1 MGFTRALRRPT
12 CHAIGSTTSTARTP
26 TMGGKQSKQGTPPAQ
41 CCGDCA
47 KPLPKRAEKGGGGTG
62 EVVDGKGPV
71 SIIVAYDIFGFKE
84 NPRTRE
90 VCDEIASKVGSRVVM
105 PDFFRGEDVLQ
116 KFGSFPP
123 PGGVPAVVEWFN
135 SRAPFDK
142 VIEEIDSI
150 VIPYLKE
157 QGACKAIGGVG
168 FCWGGNVCIQGARKL
183 KDLKAIAALHS
194 NIQTKEDV
202 ADLDVPIA
210 LFQSGDDPK
219 AASRGDA
226 QGQTLLRQVRRE
238 GLPGYVPRVES
249 ARGHERRQVQCAG
262 ERRNPEDVRL
272 LQGRHVIDNDGWDG
286 DEWG

>member
-62 EVVDGKGPV
+62 EVVVGKGPV

-90 VCDEIASKVGSRVVM
+90 VCDEIASKVGARVVM

-116 KFGSFPP
+116 KYGSFPP

-219 AASRGDA
+219 AASHVETLKDKPFYAKCVARDYPDMFHGWSLRADMSDA
-226 QGQTLLRQVRRE
+226 K
-238 GLPGYVPRVES
+238 YS
-249 ARGHERRQVQCAG
+249 AQA
-262 ERRNPEDVRL
+262 NDVIQRTC
-272 LQGRHVIDNDGWDG
+272 DFFKAAM
-286 DEWG
+286 

>member
-1 MGFTRALRRPT
+1 
-12 CHAIGSTTSTARTP
+12 
-26 TMGGKQSKQGTPPAQ
+26 MGGKQSKQGTPPAQ

-62 EVVDGKGPV
+62 EVVDVKGLPMYVVGKGPV

-90 VCDEIASKVGSRVVM
+90 VCDEIASKVGARVVM

-142 VIEEIDSI
+142 VIEGIDSI

-219 AASRGDA
+219 AASHVETLKDKPFYAKCVARDYPDMFHGWSLRADMSDA
-226 QGQTLLRQVRRE
+226 K
-238 GLPGYVPRVES
+238 YS
-249 ARGHERRQVQCAG
+249 AQA
-262 ERRNPEDVRL
+262 NDVIQRTC
-272 LQGRHVIDNDGWDG
+272 DFFKAAM
-286 DEWG
+286 

>member
-62 EVVDGKGPV
+62 EVVDVKGLPMYVVGKGPV

-90 VCDEIASKVGSRVVM
+90 VCDEIASKVGARVVM

-123 PGGVPAVVEWFN
+123 PGGVPAVVECSTRVPPLTGSSQRSIQLSSPISR
-135 SRAPFDK
+135 SRAR
-142 VIEEIDSI
+142 
-150 VIPYLKE
+150 
-157 QGACKAIGGVG
+157 
-168 FCWGGNVCIQGARKL
+168 ARR
-183 KDLKAIAALHS
+183 S
-194 NIQTKEDV
+194 V
-202 ADLDVPIA
+202 A
-210 LFQSGDDPK
+210 S
-219 AASRGDA
+219 ASA
-226 QGQTLLRQVRRE
+226 
-238 GLPGYVPRVES
+238 
-249 ARGHERRQVQCAG
+249 
-262 ERRNPEDVRL
+262 
-272 LQGRHVIDNDGWDG
+272 
-286 DEWG
+286 

>member
-1 MGFTRALRRPT
+1 
-12 CHAIGSTTSTARTP
+12 
-26 TMGGKQSKQGTPPAQ
+26 
-41 CCGDCA
+41 
-47 KPLPKRAEKGGGGTG
+47 
-62 EVVDGKGPV
+62 
-71 SIIVAYDIFGFKE
+71 
-84 NPRTRE
+84 
-90 VCDEIASKVGSRVVM
+90 M

-142 VIEEIDSI
+142 VIQEIGSI

-202 ADLDVPIA
+202 VDV
-210 LFQSGDDPK
+210 K
-219 AASRGDA
+219 
-226 QGQTLLRQVRRE
+226 
-238 GLPGYVPRVES
+238 GLPMYIVGQGPVSIIVAYDIFGFKENPRTREVCDEIAS
-249 ARGHERRQVQCAG
+249 KVGARVVMPDFFRG
-262 ERRNPEDVRL
+262 EDV
-272 LQGRHVIDNDGWDG
+272 LQKFGSFPPPGGVPA
-286 DEWG
+286 